1 MNQKFLAKAL
11 LLVLAAQ
18 HNLSGAVTPIV
29 LDFEGLS
36 PTPYMGDLA
45 HVGTSYT
52 SSYGVTFSLNDT
64 GLITGVSAGGNWG
77 MDGTLG
83 TTFMGFNGASWM
95 GNSHVPITVTFS
107 TPWNAFSMDIAH
119 SNGAPT
125 WHNLGFYE
133 SWLDV
138 TAFFG
143 ADQVYQ
149 GKAYLN
155 NPNIWSTFSFGG
167 VTFDKITWHVNDT
180 NGGLSGGNYLPY
192 GVDNVTNVPEPTAF
206 SLFLAGGALLLGF
219 RRRAV
224 S

>member
-77 MDGTLG
+77 MDDTLG

-125 WHNLGFYE
+125 
-133 SWLDV
+133 
-138 TAFFG
+138 A
-143 ADQVYQ
+143 
-149 GKAYLN
+149 
-155 NPNIWSTFSFGG
+155 
-167 VTFDKITWHVNDT
+167 
-180 NGGLSGGNYLPY
+180 
-192 GVDNVTNVPEPTAF
+192 
-206 SLFLAGGALLLGF
+206 
-219 RRRAV
+219 
-224 S
+224 